1 MKEYQFRR
9 MTFYGLRGHEHFEDE
24 HKNFD
29 ITLDE
34 ATVVQDAVTYLTNGT
49 SYLRFPGAARAVA
62 IAAADIISRE
72 FSEDFLTVLNDPN
85 LMNSNDPYYRP
96 YEKEQFVYDEILKTI
111 PREKINW
118 KCERMRITQRL
129 ILEEYMLDPEGLKLL
144 DRDGH

>member
-29 ITLDE
+29 ITFDE
-34 ATVVQDAVTYLTNGT
+34 ATVVQDAVTYLTDGT